1 MTSDKART
9 NAAWTSTPAYR
20 GNHAGIFG
28 EPMVLSEIVAKI
40 KAKEEITPKE
50 LAFFEKHA
58 DDGIRAQLEEDD
70 ADS

>member
-1 MTSDKART
+1 MKSDKART
-9 NAAWTSTPAYR
+9 NSSWISTPAYR

-28 EPMVLSEIVAKI
+28 EPLVLSEIVAKI

-58 DDGIRAQLEEDD
+58 DDKIRESLNVDIT
-70 ADS
+70 